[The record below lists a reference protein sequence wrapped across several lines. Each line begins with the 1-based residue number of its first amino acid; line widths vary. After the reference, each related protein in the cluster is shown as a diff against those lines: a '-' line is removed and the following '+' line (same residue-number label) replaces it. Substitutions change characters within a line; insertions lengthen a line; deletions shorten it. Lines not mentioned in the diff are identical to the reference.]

1 MLTLLTVAVGAVAA
15 LIGSVQF
22 IPQVLHTI
30 RQRHDAPA
38 LAGIS
43 IPTFLMLATST
54 GLWLAY
60 GILKRD
66 PNIAAPNVVAL
77 AGAVIVLTVV
87 GRARRHGSGLHVD
100 PVDPTCDE
108 TAS

>member
-1 MLTLLTVAVGAVAA
+1 MLTLITVAVGSTAA

-22 IPQVLHTI
+22 IPQVIHTI
-30 RQRHDAPA
+30 RQRHDAHA
-38 LAGIS
+38 LAGVS
-43 IPTFLMLATST
+43 ILTFLMLATST

-66 PNIAAPNVVAL
+66 PIIAAPNVLTL

-87 GRARRHGSGLHVD
+87 GRARRRDTVPQADARG
-100 PVDPTCDE
+100 E
-108 TAS
+108 TAP